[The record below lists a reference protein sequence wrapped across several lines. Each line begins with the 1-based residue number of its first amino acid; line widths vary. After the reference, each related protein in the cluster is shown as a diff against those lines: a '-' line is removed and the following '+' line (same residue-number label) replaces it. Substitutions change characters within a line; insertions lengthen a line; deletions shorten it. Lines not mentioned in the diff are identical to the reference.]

1 MKPIGLLRPNDFA
14 LFDIQGNVAERCND
28 SNPGNRSEGGQP
40 LERAMM
46 GGAAFGSSN
55 YENAAEVSSM
65 RVIIQDNSQGFRVA
79 RTIPVPQNME

>member
-1 MKPIGLLRPNDFA
+1 
-14 LFDIQGNVAERCND
+14 
-28 SNPGNRSEGGQP
+28 
-40 LERAMM
+40 M

-79 RTIPVPQNME
+79 RTIPVPQDME